1 MFDQIVDMNNLIQA
15 YYLARKSKKYSKY
28 VQKFEKNREYNL
40 VALQQDLIQG
50 KYKHGEYNS
59 FEILDPKPRIIQVS
73 PFRDRI
79 VHQAIYLVLNPIFEL
94 DFIDYSYAC
103 RKGKGSQRA
112 IKRFE
117 YFWQKLSHKSKDFK
131 KVYVLKADIVKY
143 FDSIDHNILKIILYS
158 KIRCEQTRQLLDQ
171 VIDSFHPVQAKGV
184 PIGNLTSQLFSNIY
198 LNELDQYAKYTLK
211 AEYYIRYMD
220 DFVILDDNKY
230 RLQDIK
236 NKLIQF
242 LKVDLNLSLH
252 SNKTHIHKLN
262 QGIAFLGYNLYLYSR
277 KIKTKTY
284 NIMRQKYRLY
294 IKQKYY
300 AQIEQ
305 GKLDRAISSW
315 WGLMKFKRGIFT
327 PTP

>member
-15 YYLARKSKKYSKY
+15 YYLARKSKKYSQY

-50 KYKHGEYNS
+50 RYKHGEYNS

-79 VHQAIYLVLNPIFEL
+79 VHQALYLVLNPIFEV
-94 DFIDYSYAC
+94 DFIDDSYAC

-117 YFWQKLSHKSKDFK
+117 YFWQKLSHKVNTHKE
-131 KVYVLKADIVKY
+131 VYVLKADIVKY

-158 KIRCEQTRQLLDQ
+158 KIRCKKTRQLLDQ
-171 VIDSFHPVQAKGV
+171 VIDSFHPLQAKGV

-211 AEYYIRYMD
+211 ANYYIRYMD
-220 DFVILDDNKY
+220 DFVVMDY
-230 RLQDIK
+230 DIK
-236 NKLIQF
+236 RLKYIQIAITKF
-242 LKVDLNLSLH
+242 LAKDLYLDLH
-252 SNKTHIHKLN
+252 QNKTHIYKLK
-262 QGIAFLGYNLYLYSR
+262 QGITFLGYTLYLYSR
-277 KIKTKTY
+277 KIKAKTY
-284 NIMRQKYRLY
+284 YTMRQKYRLY

-300 AQIEQ
+300 RQIEQ
-305 GKLDRAISSW
+305 EKIAKAISSW
-315 WGLMKFKRGIFT
+315 WGLMKFKQGLC
-327 PTP
+327 

>member
-1 MFDQIVDMNNLIQA
+1 MFEQIVDMNNLIRA
-15 YYLARKSKKYSKY
+15 YYLARKSKKYSQY
-28 VQKFEKNREYNL
+28 VQKFEINREYNL
-40 VALQQDLIQG
+40 WQLQQDLISG
-50 KYKHGEYNS
+50 AYIHGDYNS

-94 DFIDYSYAC
+94 DFIDDSYAC

-117 YFWQKLSHKSKDFK
+117 YFWQKLSHKVNTHKE
-131 KVYVLKADIVKY
+131 VYVLKADIVKY
-143 FDSIDHNILKIILYS
+143 FDSINHNILKIILYS
-158 KIRCEQTRQLLDQ
+158 KIRCEKTRQLLDQ
-171 VIDSFHPVQAKGV
+171 VIDSFRPLQAKGV

-198 LNELDQYAKYTLK
+198 LNELDQYIKYTLK

-262 QGIAFLGYNLYLYSR
+262 QGIAFLGYTLYLYSR

-300 AQIEQ
+300 EHITQDT
-305 GKLDRAISSW
+305 LDRAMSSW

-327 PTP
+327 PYP

>member
-28 VQKFEKNREYNL
+28 VQKFEINREYNL
-40 VALQQDLIQG
+40 WQLQQDLIQG

-79 VHQAIYLVLNPIFEL
+79 VHQALYLVLNPVFEV
-94 DFIDYSYAC
+94 DFIDDSYAC

-143 FDSIDHNILKIILYS
+143 FDSIDHKILKIILYS

-171 VIDSFHPVQAKGV
+171 IIDSFRPLQAKGV

-198 LNELDQYAKYTLK
+198 LNELDQYMKYNIK
-211 AEYYIRYMD
+211 ADYYIRYMD
-220 DFVILDDNKY
+220 DFVVMDYNINRLKYIQIAITKFLAKDLYLD
-230 RLQDIK
+230 
-236 NKLIQF
+236 
-242 LKVDLNLSLH
+242 LH
-252 SNKTHIHKLN
+252 HNKTHIHKLK
-262 QGIAFLGYNLYLYSR
+262 QGITFLGYTLYLYSR
-277 KIKTKTY
+277 KIKAKTY
-284 NIMRQKYRLY
+284 YIMRQKYRLY
-294 IKQKYY
+294 IQQKYY
-300 AQIEQ
+300 AQIDQ
-305 GKLDRAISSW
+305 GNLDRAISSW